1 MDSIMSI
8 VVHATLD
15 EEASVW
21 VATSNDIEGLAVE
34 ADTMEELEPRV
45 KAALSDLIELNG
57 ISSKLAE
64 IPVYIMTLV
73 APDPWRDI
81 CGSSRN
87 CLKKPAAIS
96 IGPAR
101 ATTRFGLAPSPTDTS
116 PSIMA

>member
-8 VVHATLD
+8 VVHATWD

-34 ADTMEELEPRV
+34 ADTMEELEPKV

-64 IPVYIMTLV
+64 IPVYIMSEQL
-73 APDPWRDI
+73 
-81 CGSSRN
+81 SRIPN
-87 CLKKPAAIS
+87 PR
-96 IGPAR
+96 R
-101 ATTRFGLAPSPTDTS
+101 A
-116 PSIMA
+116 